1 MPEVHL
7 IRRIR
12 HSPEDIFD
20 LVADVEKYPEFINLI
35 SALRITKTVSDT
47 EFEAEAIVAY
57 KMISESFQSHIF
69 ADKEA
74 LKIEVKKAEKGGA
87 VKSLVNGWQLYALKD
102 GSTLVDVVVDVRLKA
117 RALEFLLRDKFSKAS
132 IMIVNAFEAR
142 AAQILPVVGDAEYDF
157 KSEVSALGLDTE
169 KVV

>member
-35 SALRITKTVSDT
+35 SALRITKTLSDT

-69 ADKEA
+69 ADKEI

-87 VKSLVNGWQLYALKD
+87 VKSLVNAWQFYALKD
-102 GSTLVDVVVDVRLKA
+102 GST
-117 RALEFLLRDKFSKAS
+117 ST
-132 IMIVNAFEAR
+132 
-142 AAQILPVVGDAEYDF
+142 QILPLVGDAEYDF
-157 KSEVSALGLDTE
+157 KAEVSALGLDVDN
-169 KVV
+169 VV

>member
-12 HSPEDIFD
+12 HRPEDIFD
-20 LVADVEKYPEFINLI
+20 LVADVENYPEFINLI
-35 SALRITKTVSDT
+35 SALRVTKTLSDT

-57 KMISESFQSHIF
+57 KMISESFQSHIL

-87 VKSLVNGWQLYALKD
+87 VKSLVNRWQFYPLND

-117 RALEFLLRDKFSKAS
+117 RTLEFLLRDKFSKAS

-142 AAQILPVVGDAEYDF
+142 AQQSLPAVGEAEYDF
-157 KSEVSALGLDTE
+157 KAELSALGLDAK